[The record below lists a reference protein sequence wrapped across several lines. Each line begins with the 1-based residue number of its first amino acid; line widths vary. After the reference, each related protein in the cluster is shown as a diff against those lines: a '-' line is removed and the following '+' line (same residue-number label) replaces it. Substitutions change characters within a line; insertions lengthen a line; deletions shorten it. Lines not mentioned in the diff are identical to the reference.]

1 MFENI
6 YFIGGIHGSGKGTI
20 AKELL
25 SNSNLIHLEASKVLK
40 WDEISD
46 KENKKVENI
55 SFTQDKLIFNLGKIV
70 REDRKYLLDGHYC
83 LINNQNEVERIN
95 IETFVKINPILF
107 ILKIGEPTEIKKRLE
122 LRDSKNYDLDFL
134 INFQNKEIQYAK
146 FLAEYLKKPIFILNK
161 DLEKLLTQIKYENP
175 T

>member
-6 YFIGGIHGSGKGTI
+6 YFIGGIHGSGKGTV

-25 SNSNLIHLEASKVLK
+25 TNSNLVHLEASKVLK
-40 WDEISD
+40 WEEISD

-70 REDRKYLLDGHYC
+70 KEDKKYLLDGHYC
-83 LINNQNEVERIN
+83 LINKQNEVERISL
-95 IETFVKINPILF
+95 ETFVKLNPISF
-107 ILKIGEPTEIKKRLE
+107 ILKIDEPTEIKKRLE
-122 LRDSKNYDLDFL
+122 LRDSKKYDLDFL
-134 INFQNKEIQYAK
+134 IHFQNEEIQYAK

-161 DLEKLLTQIKYENP
+161 DFEKLLNQIKNENP
-175 T
+175 S